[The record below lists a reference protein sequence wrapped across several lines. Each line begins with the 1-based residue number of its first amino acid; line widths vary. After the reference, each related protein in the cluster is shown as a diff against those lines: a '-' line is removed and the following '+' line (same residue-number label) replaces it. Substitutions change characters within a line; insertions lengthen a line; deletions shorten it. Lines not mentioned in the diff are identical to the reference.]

1 MATKNS
7 TTGHS
12 VLLFSLFFAAALGTN
27 NLVKKDA
34 QGEQHV
40 PHVRKEMQGE
50 QPMRVAVDHEG
61 QAGQLDEL
69 EPAHPHEEVALPIA
83 PKFAIDHAPDAL
95 EAADV
100 MGTSMALRA
109 CSLAVSLIISI
120 VVSLYWRK
128 GAFVIIKV
136 LIYLFAL
143 STMKGAVKMVEEGGV
158 DDPFK
163 FPLFLTATHF
173 VSGAIVAFTLL
184 LHSSLSNGV
193 ALTKPSASDLNS
205 RFGVIAVSFALSV
218 GMNNMALVYS
228 TSAFVEIVGASGP
241 IVTVLTTICM
251 KQPFDMRMLAP
262 CFVVF
267 IGCALTSNGEPHFS
281 LIGFAL
287 STGSNLPRALK
298 TVLQQLCLQQ
308 GGDAT
313 TYSPIEVLAWT
324 CLPSSMIMLVW
335 SFLQEGTMPWHQMHQ
350 QGLCSYLTA
359 AVLLSC
365 VNACILNTAI
375 LFVVKDLGAVGTQ
388 LVAQT
393 KSMLVVL
400 GGMCF
405 LRETVSRMEFL
416 GFLLVMI
423 GVYYYNDLDARL
435 KAAREAEKLGG
446 TEESA
451 LMSKPQKA

>member
-1 MATKNS
+1 MKRCQ
-7 TTGHS
+7 
-12 VLLFSLFFAAALGTN
+12 VLLFPLFFSATLGTN
-27 NLVKKDA
+27 NLVKKGT
-34 QGEQHV
+34 QGEHHV
-40 PHVRKEMQGE
+40 PHVRKERHGE
-50 QPMRVAVDHEG
+50 EPMRVTIDHEG
-61 QAGQLDEL
+61 QTGQLDEL
-69 EPAHPHEEVALPIA
+69 APTHPHEEVAVPIA
-83 PKFAIDHAPDAL
+83 PKFAIEHTPDAL
-95 EAADV
+95 ETAPV
-100 MGTSMALRA
+100 MGASMALRT

-143 STMKGAVKMVEEGGV
+143 SSMKGAVKLVEEGGV
-158 DDPFK
+158 GGPFK

-184 LHSSLSNGV
+184 FHKSISSGV
-193 ALTKPSASDLNS
+193 ALTKPSASDLSS

-218 GMNNMALVYS
+218 SMNNVALVYS
-228 TSAFVEIVGASGP
+228 TSAFVEIVGASAP

-251 KQPFDMRMLAP
+251 KQPFDMRLLAP
-262 CFVVF
+262 CFLVF

-313 TYSPIEVLAWT
+313 AYSPIEVLAWT
-324 CLPSSMIMLVW
+324 CLPSSMIMLAW
-335 SFLQEGTMPWHQMHQ
+335 SLLQEGTMPWYQMHQ
-350 QGLCSYLTA
+350 QGLFSHLTA

-416 GFLLVMI
+416 GFLLVMV
-423 GVYYYNDLDARL
+423 GVYYYNDLDTRL
-435 KAAREAEKLGG
+435 KAAREAEKLGVN
-446 TEESA
+446 EDSS
-451 LMSKPQKA
+451 LVSKPQKA